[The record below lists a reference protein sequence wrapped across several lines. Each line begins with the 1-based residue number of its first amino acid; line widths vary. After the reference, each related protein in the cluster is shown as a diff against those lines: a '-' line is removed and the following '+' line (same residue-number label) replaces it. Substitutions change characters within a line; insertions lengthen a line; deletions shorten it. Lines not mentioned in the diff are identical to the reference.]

1 MKNKF
6 RKIKPFCI
14 LRSAFCTAAKP
25 RKFCILHFALCISLV
40 LSMLAGCSSAPT
52 TSTSEKDTP
61 ITLGHVGIEGMMQAR
76 AGDTTGYTGNMWVYT
91 KSATK
96 TDAKYNSEKVLWT
109 VTNGTPTIDET
120 ATPTL
125 YTGIEG
131 DQTMWAFTSQLTNFE
146 LPPYFVSN
154 VFNVMDILY
163 GKTTLYGAEVENL
176 LMRHLFTKVTV
187 NITEFGSELSYTPE
201 FKNNLESDGVWLTGL
216 LSKVKIDHSGVD
228 NPISPADEAEYNGE
242 TKMCHIGQNENTG
255 YYQSDALVFPSAE
268 QTIVG
273 ICVRVTVNGEEK
285 YLTTTFQPCRKDGE
299 GNIINYGFEAGYHY
313 TVNLKVGKDK
323 IEVEDITVGNWN
335 GGTAEQ
341 PDTGWSDETNL
352 DGTEGNIGTP
362 DAGKTAWADGDQL
375 IVTVS
380 GNNMADQS
388 LTVARANGTWTPDKT
403 IKYDK
408 AVTPTLTVT
417 AIYAPCY
424 EVDAD
429 GNKVLKEGM
438 QLGMTE
444 YLEATCSE
452 SDGKVTISFGDVTRN
467 YSRLRIAGAAENTYT
482 VTTTGFTPVGNGTAP
497 ADGYSLTTDEIGNAY
512 LYGTFAKDATVTVK
526 DGETELKK
534 YTFTDATEDAKSYA
548 LDAIPTHTYDETTKT
563 YYVYKVEGLYAWN
576 EAAQEDLSANL
587 TLMAD
592 ITLPTVAEGES
603 NWTPV
608 GTATTNN
615 HYTGTIEGNGYT
627 ISGLTINGEIV
638 SAGFVGYALNAT
650 IQNLTL
656 TQVNVTA
663 SNPVHVG
670 GIVGYARNSTI
681 SGCAVT
687 GNLTA
692 TGSTATWITIGGIAG
707 WVYNTDVTDCKNE
720 ANLTSSAEFTGIFA
734 MGGITGKSNASINGC
749 TNSGSVT
756 GGSTTNENTTA
767 AISGIVGQYEG
778 EKYEISLGGE
788 VHSYYAVMHKNTNS
802 GSVIGGSATNI
813 YTGGL
818 VGMETSVVDDST
830 TYGSVVFSCN
840 ANSGTVKDKDGNE
853 LNCLVG
859 GSATGESGSETYQPL
874 TTLTDCDG
882 SCSTTD

>member
-1 MKNKF
+1 MKN
-6 RKIKPFCI
+6 
-14 LRSAFCTAAKP
+14 
-25 RKFCILHFALCISLV
+25 LV
-40 LSMLAGCSSAPT
+40 RYMIMAVA
-52 TSTSEKDTP
+52 
-61 ITLGHVGIEGMMQAR
+61 
-76 AGDTTGYTGNMWVYT
+76 
-91 KSATK
+91 
-96 TDAKYNSEKVLWT
+96 
-109 VTNGTPTIDET
+109 
-120 ATPTL
+120 
-125 YTGIEG
+125 
-131 DQTMWAFTSQLTNFE
+131 
-146 LPPYFVSN
+146 
-154 VFNVMDILY
+154 
-163 GKTTLYGAEVENL
+163 
-176 LMRHLFTKVTV
+176 LFTMAACSQDEMFEPVQHGNTLQFV
-187 NITEFGSELSYTPE
+187 VGDF
-201 FKNNLESDGVWLTGL
+201 
-216 LSKVKIDHSGVD
+216 
-228 NPISPADEAEYNGE
+228 PAY
-242 TKMCHIGQNENTG
+242 
-255 YYQSDALVFPSAE
+255 DAATRAV
-268 QTIVG
+268 
-273 ICVRVTVNGEEK
+273 
-285 YLTTTFQPCRKDGE
+285 
-299 GNIINYGFEAGYHY
+299 
-313 TVNLKVGKDK
+313 
-323 IEVEDITVGNWN
+323 
-335 GGTAEQ
+335 
-341 PDTGWSDETNL
+341 
-352 DGTEGNIGTP
+352 GTP
-362 DAGKTAWADGDQL
+362 DAGKTEWADGDQL
-375 IVTVS
+375 IVTIG

-388 LTVARANGTWTPDKT
+388 LTLTLSIGDGDSHKWTPDKT

-408 AVTPTLTVT
+408 KVTPELTVT

-444 YLEATCSE
+444 YLTAHCDET
-452 SDGKVTISFGDVTRN
+452 DGYVNINFDGVIRD
-467 YSRLRIAGAAENTYT
+467 YSRLRIAGLKNTAYT
-482 VTTTGFTPVGNGTAP
+482 VTTTDFTPVGGGTVP
-497 ADGYSLTTDEIGNAY
+497 TDGYTLVTDEKGNAY

-526 DGETELKK
+526 VGETELRKH
-534 YTFTDATEDAKSYA
+534 TFTYSATEDAKSYV
-548 LDAIPTHTYDETTKT
+548 LDAIPTYTYDETTKT

-576 EAAQEDLSANL
+576 TAAQTDLSTNL
-587 TLMAD
+587 VLMAD
-592 ITLPTVAEGES
+592 ITMSTVADGEN

-627 ISGLTINGEIV
+627 ISGLTINGKIV

-692 TGSTATWITIGGIAG
+692 TGSTATWLTIGGIAG

-767 AISGIVGQYEG
+767 AIGGIVGQYEG

-788 VHSYYAVMHKNTNS
+788 VQSYYAVMHKNTNS

-818 VGMETSVVDDST
+818 AGMEKSTVGDSA

-840 ANSGTVKDKDGNE
+840 SNSGTVKDKDGNE

-859 GSATGESGSETYQPL
+859 GSATRESDSETYQPL
-874 TTLTDCDG
+874 TMLTDCDG
-882 SCSTTD
+882 SCSSASGE